1 MNFARRQHTATV
13 LQDGRVL
20 VAGGI
25 GASGTAVDTAK
36 LYDPTANTWTVTTG
50 PLVHTRSGH
59 TASLLQDGTV
69 LVAGGSNSSGAR
81 NSLEIFNP
89 VANAF
94 TLYTA
99 GDLSSARQNHAAAV
113 LQDGRVIIIGG
124 SDGTNVLVSTDIY
137 DPTAGTIAAGPALSV
152 ARMNHTATT
161 QLDGKVFVAG
171 GSTIDGTGTVT
182 DLASAEIWDPAAP
195 QSSTFVA
202 LSGQLSVARHGH
214 QAFLLPHNGGIL
226 IVGGSNAGVSPALS
240 AADLYY
246 PWAGTIKPTS
256 SMASPRSSATGS
268 PLSNG
273 SLQSQNDGLLL
284 VAGGKDASGTLSS
297 GELYGFAWVNTDK
310 ADYAPGDLVTIT
322 GGGWNPGE
330 TVTLSLLE
338 APFIDQPNPIAVVAD
353 KAGNISD
360 AESAPDAQD
369 VGIKFYLTATGSAA
383 HAQTTFTD
391 GGAPAQVHFT
401 ADAPCSVNV
410 TLTYTNNGTR
420 IR

>member
-25 GASGTAVDTAK
+25 GASGTAVDTAE

-226 IVGGSNAGVSPALS
+226 IVGGSNAGSRPHCRPLTCITPGPVLLSPPVRWPPLVRAPP
-240 AADLYY
+240 AA
-246 PWAGTIKPTS
+246 
-256 SMASPRSSATGS
+256 RSATAVCKARTMDYS
-268 PLSNG
+268 
-273 SLQSQNDGLLL
+273 SLPAAKTLRALFRAASSTALL
-284 VAGGKDASGTLSS
+284 G
-297 GELYGFAWVNTDK
+297 
-310 ADYAPGDLVTIT
+310 
-322 GGGWNPGE
+322 
-330 TVTLSLLE
+330 
-338 APFIDQPNPIAVVAD
+338 
-353 KAGNISD
+353 
-360 AESAPDAQD
+360 
-369 VGIKFYLTATGSAA
+369 
-383 HAQTTFTD
+383 
-391 GGAPAQVHFT
+391 
-401 ADAPCSVNV
+401 
-410 TLTYTNNGTR
+410 
-420 IR
+420 

>member
-1 MNFARRQHTATV
+1 
-13 LQDGRVL
+13 
-20 VAGGI
+20 
-25 GASGTAVDTAK
+25 
-36 LYDPTANTWTVTTG
+36 
-50 PLVHTRSGH
+50 
-59 TASLLQDGTV
+59 
-69 LVAGGSNSSGAR
+69 
-81 NSLEIFNP
+81 
-89 VANAF
+89 
-94 TLYTA
+94 
-99 GDLSSARQNHAAAV
+99 
-113 LQDGRVIIIGG
+113 
-124 SDGTNVLVSTDIY
+124 
-137 DPTAGTIAAGPALSV
+137 
-152 ARMNHTATT
+152 
-161 QLDGKVFVAG
+161 
-171 GSTIDGTGTVT
+171 
-182 DLASAEIWDPAAP
+182 
-195 QSSTFVA
+195 
-202 LSGQLSVARHGH
+202 
-214 QAFLLPHNGGIL
+214 
-226 IVGGSNAGVSPALS
+226 
-240 AADLYY
+240 
-246 PWAGTIKPTS
+246 
-256 SMASPRSSATGS
+256 MASPRSSATGS

-383 HAQTTFTD
+383 QAQTTFTD